1 MGAVKRTFRTA
12 DELRVL
18 AATARGD
25 RPPDLLLVGGR
36 VLNVYSGDLYPA
48 TVAVAAG
55 RIAYVGER
63 ALPPGPHTTVL
74 DARGRVIAPGYVD
87 PHAHPFALCTPEAL
101 TRTALSLGTTCIVAD
116 TMPLLML
123 TAPEQTAEAMAAMGA
138 LPVRWFFFL
147 RQHAQGHV
155 PDEDAR
161 FSDARLAALLDREEV
176 RAVGELTR
184 WPQVHAGDEAQLG
197 RIARALAAGRRVEG
211 HAPGA
216 SPDRLQV
223 LAAAGVSSDH
233 EALTADQALARLRAG
248 LYVMLRHGALRPDL
262 DALAPVATGARA
274 CSGRLMLT
282 PDGPSPQFLRDRG
295 YMDFL
300 VTAAIRAG
308 VEPLAAYRMAT
319 LNPATYYGLDEELGG
334 VAPGRRADLL
344 LLERLE
350 TPRPEVVIAG
360 GRLAAREGR
369 VEIEIPRLPWDR
381 WMPPL
386 APGPWRPDAGFFTL
400 DGLPSPVPAAH
411 LENTVITVRRDVAL
425 DGGSLP
431 DGVLQA
437 VLFDPGGRW
446 RCRTLLSG
454 FADRIGG
461 LAASYTGG
469 AGILCLGRTPAD
481 MALAAARVL
490 DCGGGIA
497 LAEDGALL
505 FTLPLPV
512 GGMASPDPCAQVA
525 AALDRLDGLLAA
537 RGYQHGEVAY
547 TLLFL
552 SFDALPYVRL
562 TYRGVW
568 DVVAGR
574 VLFPREDLADGW
586 R

>member
-1 MGAVKRTFRTA
+1 MGAVKRTFRTV

-36 VLNVYSGDLYPA
+36 VLNVYSGELYPA

-63 ALPPGPHTTVL
+63 GLAPGPHTTVL
-74 DARGRVIAPGYVD
+74 DARDRVIAPGYVD
-87 PHAHPFALCTPEAL
+87 PHAHPFALCTPDAL
-101 TRTALSLGTTCIVAD
+101 ARAALSLGTTCIVAD

-123 TAPEQTAEAMAAMGA
+123 TAPEQTGEAMAALGD

-155 PDEDAR
+155 PDEDVR
-161 FSDARLAALLDREEV
+161 FSDARLAALLGREDV

-184 WPQVHAGDEAQLG
+184 WPEVYAGDERQLR

-216 SPDRLQV
+216 SADRLQA

-248 LYVMLRHGALRPDL
+248 LYVMLRHGSLRPDL
-262 DALAPVATGARA
+262 DALAPIATGARA

-282 PDGPSPQFLRDRG
+282 PDGPSPQFLRDCG
-295 YMDFL
+295 YMDYL
-300 VTAAIRAG
+300 VATAMRAG

-350 TPRPEVVIAG
+350 TPRPEAVIAG
-360 GRLAAREGR
+360 GHLCVREGR
-369 VEIEIPRLPWDR
+369 VVVELPRIPWNR
-381 WMPPL
+381 WIRPL
-386 APGPWRPDAGFFTL
+386 TPGPWRPDPGFFSL
-400 DGLPSPVPAAH
+400 DGLPSPAPAAH
-411 LENTVITVRRDVAL
+411 LENTVITVRRDIAL
-425 DGGSLP
+425 GGQRLP
-431 DGVLQA
+431 AGVLHA

-446 RCRTLLSG
+446 RCRALLSG
-454 FADRIGG
+454 FADRLGG

-469 AGILCLGRTPAD
+469 GGILCLGRAPAD
-481 MALAAARVL
+481 MALAATCVL
-490 DCGGGIA
+490 DHGGGIA

-505 FTLPLPV
+505 FLLPLPL
-512 GGMASPDPCAQVA
+512 GGMASPDACTEVA

-537 RGYQHGEVAY
+537 RGYRHGEVAY
-547 TLLFL
+547 TLLFFN
-552 SFDALPYVRL
+552 FDALPYVRL
-562 TYRGVW
+562 TYRGLW

-574 VLFPREDLADGW
+574 VLYPREDLADA
-586 R
+586 RR